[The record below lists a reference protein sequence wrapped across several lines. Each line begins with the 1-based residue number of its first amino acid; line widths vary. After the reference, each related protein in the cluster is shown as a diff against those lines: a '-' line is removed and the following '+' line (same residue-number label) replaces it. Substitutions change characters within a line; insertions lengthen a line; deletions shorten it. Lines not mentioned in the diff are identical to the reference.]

1 MLSHEI
7 LSQCVDA
14 STGSTERLTF
24 VSSGKGEVR
33 RSKFRFIN
41 CYIAGCPGVLNIILL
56 GVSWDLWWQ
65 IWDGVVRFWRKWQE
79 RGWQRVVGGRP
90 SFQSASAT
98 NTTTTSLS
106 TETIM
111 CLSSWILCLLWVNKQ
126 LESMSTIIIS
136 QQRYAKML
144 VY

>member
-41 CYIAGCPGVLNIILL
+41 CYVAGCSVELNIILL
-56 GVSWDLWWQ
+56 DVSWDLWWQ

-106 TETIM
+106 RETM

-126 LESMSTIIIS
+126 LESMSTITIS

>member
-41 CYIAGCPGVLNIILL
+41 CYFALVSLILF
-56 GVSWDLWWQ
+56 SW
-65 IWDGVVRFWRKWQE
+65 VCHE
-79 RGWQRVVGGRP
+79 TCGGR
-90 SFQSASAT
+90 S
-98 NTTTTSLS
+98 
-106 TETIM
+106 ETG
-111 CLSSWILCLLWVNKQ
+111 LCGFGGSGKREDGKGWWVG
-126 LESMSTIIIS
+126 ET
-136 QQRYAKML
+136 
-144 VY
+144 

>member
-41 CYIAGCPGVLNIILL
+41 CYIAGCSGELNIILL
-56 GVSWDLWWQ
+56 DVSWDLWWQ

-106 TETIM
+106 RETM